1 MSEKIWYI
9 SNDEVFSGIVSAK
22 NNRYNVIIQSDS
34 SYPLI
39 VDKTSCFASCT
50 DAVTALVKQLGIKQ
64 NDVSNK
70 LANALS
76 RLSKVVAEP
85 SEA

>member
-1 MSEKIWYI
+1 MAETIWYI

-39 VDKTSCFASCT
+39 VDRTNSFTSCT
-50 DAVTALVKQLGIKQ
+50 DAITALVKQLGIKQ
-64 NDVSNK
+64 NDVANK
-70 LANALS
+70 FANALS
-76 RLSKVVAEP
+76 RLSKIITEP